1 MNQEYAQMTDINE
14 LMKQAR
20 QMQEQMQKA
29 QEEAKQR
36 VVVGESGAG
45 LVKVHLNGRYDARK
59 VELSA
64 ELMQEDKEIIEDLVT
79 AAINDAVKKL
89 EEQNRD
95 ALSGMASGFKMPEG
109 FKFPF

>member
-1 MNQEYAQMTDINE
+1 MTDLNE
-14 LMKQAR
+14 LMRQAR
-20 QMQEQMQKA
+20 LMQDQMQKA
-29 QEEAKQR
+29 QKEAANL

-45 LVKVHLNGRYDARK
+45 LVKVHMNGRHDVK
-59 VELSA
+59 KIELDDGLLS
-64 ELMQEDKEIIEDLVT
+64 EDKEVIEDLLA

-95 ALSGMASGFKMPEG
+95 ALSGMTQGFKLPEG

>member
-1 MNQEYAQMTDINE
+1 MTDINE
-14 LMKQAR
+14 LMKQAK

-29 QEEAKQR
+29 QEEAADR
-36 VVVGESGAG
+36 IVIGESGAG
-45 LVKVHLNGRYDARK
+45 LVKVHMNGRHDARQ
-59 VELSA
+59 VEISPELLS
-64 ELMQEDKEIIEDLVT
+64 EDKEIVEDLMA

-95 ALSGMASGFKMPEG
+95 AMSNMASGFKMPEG